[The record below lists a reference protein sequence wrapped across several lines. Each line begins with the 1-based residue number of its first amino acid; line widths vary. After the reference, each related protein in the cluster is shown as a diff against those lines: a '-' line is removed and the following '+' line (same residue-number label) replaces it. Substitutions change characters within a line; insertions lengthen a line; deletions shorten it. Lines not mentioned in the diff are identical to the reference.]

1 MPPRPTARSVL
12 FATAAA
18 VALLGAGTVPAQ
30 AQAQAQTP
38 GPAAGAT
45 DQGVLVFTPDFF
57 AAQQP
62 NTALDMVERIP
73 GFSVEDGDGSR
84 GFEGA
89 VGNILVNGARPASKT
104 DRGSAVLGRTL
115 ARQVERIEL
124 IRGGA
129 PGIDMQGYAVVV
141 NVILKD
147 EASRQHVLEVT
158 PFLFEGDGQN
168 LVAARYQFTAR
179 AGERSW
185 GVTLSDG
192 VGTSDANGVGEAVR
206 RDAAGAELRR
216 ESFWNDNYG
225 GGTSL
230 RGNYAGPMFGGRIDL
245 TGRLG
250 VNDFH
255 AETRLSAA
263 DVRRVSRFDEDSQ
276 SGEVGAVYTR
286 LLRPGLTSETR
297 FIHEFG
303 AFENAAVSTSR
314 VAGLEAPA
322 QRFEAEGEE
331 EETILRSLLQ
341 IERSPTLSY
350 EAGAEVAYNM
360 LEVDQA
366 FTVGGVAVPLPSDQV
381 KVEETRGEVFAR
393 ATWRPRTGLTLESGL
408 RLEASTIRQS
418 GDADAEKTLYYA
430 KPRVLATWTPMAR
443 TQVRLRLEREVGQLD
458 FDDFAASAELEDD
471 TVFGGNVDLEP
482 EQRWVAELALERRFL
497 GDGIIAVT
505 LRHDEIR
512 DVIDRLPLDGGLS
525 AVGNI
530 GDGVLNQLAVNVVV
544 PMDRIGFSG
553 GQVGFRN
560 TWNQSEVTDP
570 TTGALRPISNL
581 RRSQAVIS
589 VQQDIARWRLQW
601 GAAWLPLLGSTSY
614 DPDQTSG
621 FRGRDYLELWAEYK
635 PAAAWAI
642 RAQLNLWDDFVAFRE
657 VYANRASRRID
668 FVETREIDPRTFV
681 QVRVRRTF

>member
-1 MPPRPTARSVL
+1 MPPRSSTRTVL
-12 FATAAA
+12 FASVAVVGLLAAA
-18 VALLGAGTVPAQ
+18 A
-30 AQAQAQTP
+30 
-38 GPAAGAT
+38 GPALAQEATPVAAT
-45 DQGVLVFTPDFF
+45 DAGQGVLVFTPDFF

-89 VGNILVNGARPASKT
+89 VGNVLVNGARPASKN
-104 DRGSAVLGRTL
+104 DRGSAVLSRTL

-141 NVILKD
+141 NVILRD

-168 LVAARYQFTAR
+168 LMAARYQFTAR
-179 AGERSW
+179 NGERSW

-192 VGTSDANGVGEAVR
+192 VDTSDANGAGVSTR
-206 RDAAGAELRR
+206 RNAAGAVLRR
-216 ESFWNDNYG
+216 EAVWNDEYG
-225 GGTSL
+225 GGTSV
-230 RGNYAGPMFGGRIDL
+230 RGNYAGPLLGGRIDL
-245 TGRLG
+245 TARLG
-250 VNDFH
+250 VNDYH
-255 AETRLSAA
+255 EETRLTGD
-263 DVRRVSRFDEDSQ
+263 DVLRASRFDWEGD
-276 SGEVGAVYTR
+276 SGEIGAVYTR
-286 LLRPGLTSETR
+286 PLRPGLTSETR
-297 FIHEFG
+297 FIHEFETSESVALG
-303 AFENAAVSTSR
+303 TSR
-314 VAGLEAPA
+314 VAGVAGPE
-322 QRFEAEGEE
+322 QRFAATDEAG
-331 EETILRSLLQ
+331 ETILRSLLQ

-350 EAGAEVAYNM
+350 ETGAEVAYNM

-366 FTVGGVAVPLPSDQV
+366 FTVGGVAVPLPSDQI

-393 ATWRPRTGLTLESGL
+393 ATWRPRTDLTLEGGL

-497 GDGIIAVT
+497 EDGIVAIT
-505 LRHDEIR
+505 LRRDEIR
-512 DVIDRLPLDGGLS
+512 DVIDGLPLDGGLS

-530 GDGVLNQLAVNVVV
+530 GDGTLDQLTVNLVV
-544 PMDRIGFSG
+544 PLDRIGFSG
-553 GQVGFRN
+553 GQFGFRN
-560 TWNQSEVTDP
+560 TWNHSEVTDP
-570 TTGALRPISNL
+570 TTGEIRPISGL

-601 GAAWLPLLGSTSY
+601 GAAWIPLLGNTSY

-621 FRGRDYLELWAEYK
+621 FRGRDYFELWAEYK

-642 RAQLNLWDDFVAFRE
+642 RAQLNLWDDFVTFRE
-657 VYANRASRRID
+657 VYADRTSRRID

>member
-12 FATAAA
+12 FAPAAA
-18 VALLGAGTVPAQ
+18 VALLAAGTCPVL
-30 AQAQAQTP
+30 AQTP
-38 GPAAGAT
+38 APAAGAT

-57 AAQQP
+57 AAQRP

-570 TTGALRPISNL
+570 TTGALRPISSL

>member
-1 MPPRPTARSVL
+1 MPPRPSTRTVL

-18 VALLGAGTVPAQ
+18 VALLAAGTGPAL
-30 AQAQAQTP
+30 AQT
-38 GPAAGAT
+38 PAAGAT

-57 AAQQP
+57 AAQRP

-73 GFSVEDGDGSR
+73 GFSVQDGDGSR

-89 VGNILVNGARPASKT
+89 VGNVLVNGARPASKN

-124 IRGGA
+124 VRGGA

-147 EASRQHVLEVT
+147 EASRQHVVEVT
-158 PFLFEGDGQN
+158 PYLFEGDGTN
-168 LVAARYQFTAR
+168 MVSARYQFTAR
-179 AGERSW
+179 DGDRSW
-185 GVTLSDG
+185 GLTLSDG
-192 VGTSDANGVGEAVR
+192 ADADDSNGGGISVR
-206 RDAAGAELRR
+206 RDAAGRVLRR
-216 ESFWNDNYG
+216 ETFREDEYG
-225 GGTSL
+225 GGASV
-230 RGNYAGPMFGGRIDL
+230 RGNYAGPLLGGRIDL
-245 TGRLG
+245 TARLG
-250 VNDFH
+250 VNDYH
-255 AETRLSAA
+255 EESELTGD
-263 DVRRVSRFDEDSQ
+263 DVRRLSRFDWDGE
-276 SGEVGAVYTR
+276 SGEIGAVYTR
-286 LLRPGLTSETR
+286 PLRAGLTSETR

-303 AFENAAVSTSR
+303 TSGSVAVSSSR
-314 VAGLEAPA
+314 TAGVAAPE
-322 QRFEAEGEE
+322 QRFTAEDESG
-331 EETILRSLLQ
+331 ETILRSLLQ
-341 IERSPTLSY
+341 IERGPTLSV
-350 EAGAEVAYNM
+350 ETGAEVAYNM

-366 FTVGGVAVPLPSDQV
+366 FSVGGVAVPLPSDQI

-393 ATWRPRTGLTLESGL
+393 ATWRPRTDLTLEGGL

-443 TQVRLRLEREVGQLD
+443 TQLRLRLEREVGQLD

-497 GDGIIAVT
+497 EEGIIAVT
-505 LRHDEIR
+505 LRRDEIR
-512 DVIDRLPLDGGLS
+512 DVIDGLPLDGGLS

-530 GDGVLNQLAVNVVV
+530 GDGVLDQLTVNLVV
-544 PMDRIGFSG
+544 PMDRVGFSG

-560 TWNQSEVTDP
+560 TWNHSEVTDP
-570 TTGALRPISNL
+570 TTGELRPISGL
-581 RRSQAVIS
+581 RRSQAVIT
-589 VQQDIARWRLQW
+589 VQQDLERWRLQW
-601 GAAWLPLLGSTSY
+601 GAAWLPLLGNTSY

-621 FRGRDYLELWAEYK
+621 FRGRDFLEFWAEYK

-642 RAQLNLWDDFVAFRE
+642 RAQLNVWDDLVTFRE
-657 VYANRASRRID
+657 VYADRTARTIAFTEQRN
-668 FVETREIDPRTFV
+668 IDPRTLL

>member
-1 MPPRPTARSVL
+1 MPPRPIARTML

-18 VALLGAGTVPAQ
+18 VALIAGGAA
-30 AQAQAQTP
+30 AAQTP
-38 GPAAGAT
+38 APVAAADGG
-45 DQGVLVFTPDFF
+45 QGVLVFTPDFF

-89 VGNILVNGARPASKT
+89 VGNVLINGARPASKN
-104 DRGSAVLGRTL
+104 DSGSSVLNRTL

-124 IRGGA
+124 VRGGA

-147 EASRQHVLEVT
+147 EASRQHVVEVT
-158 PFLFEGDGQN
+158 PFLFEGDGRD

-179 AGERSW
+179 DGERSW

-192 VGTSDANGVGEAVR
+192 VGMSDSDGEGVSVR
-206 RDAAGAELRR
+206 RDAAGAVLR
-216 ESFWNDNYG
+216 EENFWNNNAG
-225 GGTSL
+225 GGTSA
-230 RGNYAGPMFGGRIDL
+230 RGNYAGPLFGGRIDL
-245 TGRLG
+245 TGRFG

-255 AETRLSAA
+255 SETRLTAP
-263 DVRRVSRFDEDSQ
+263 DVRRVSQFDEDSD
-276 SGEVGAVYTR
+276 SGEIGAVYTR
-286 LLRPGLTSETR
+286 DLREGLSSETR

-303 AFENAAVSTSR
+303 TFENAAVSTSR
-314 VAGLEAPA
+314 EAGVDAPE
-322 QRFEAEGEE
+322 QRFAAEGEFG
-331 EETILRSLLQ
+331 ETILRSLLQ
-341 IERSPTLSY
+341 MERSPTLSY
-350 EAGAEVAYNM
+350 EAGAEIAYNM

-381 KVEETRGEVFAR
+381 KVEETRGEVFGR
-393 ATWRPRTGLTLESGL
+393 ATWRPRTDLTLEGGL

-430 KPRVLATWTPMAR
+430 KPRMLATWTPMAR

-497 GDGIIAVT
+497 EDGIVAIT
-505 LRHDEIR
+505 LRHDEIS
-512 DVIDRLPLDGGLS
+512 DVIDGLPLDGGLS

-530 GDGVLNQLAVNVVV
+530 GDGTLDRLDVNVVV
-544 PMDRIGFSG
+544 PLDRIGFSG

-560 TWNQSEVTDP
+560 TWNHSEVTDP
-570 TTGALRPISNL
+570 TTGEIRPISNL

-589 VQQDIARWRLQW
+589 VQQDLERWRLQW
-601 GAAWLPLLGSTSY
+601 GAAWLPLLGNTGY

-621 FRGRDYLELWAEYK
+621 FRGRDYVELWAEYK
-635 PAAAWAI
+635 PTTAWAI
-642 RAQLNLWDDFVAFRE
+642 RAQLNLWDDFIVFRE
-657 VYANRASRRID
+657 VYADRTTRAVAFTEIRD
-668 FVETREIDPRTFV
+668 IDPRTFL

>member
-12 FATAAA
+12 FAPAAA
-18 VALLGAGTVPAQ
+18 VALLAAGTCPAL
-30 AQAQAQTP
+30 AQTP
-38 GPAAGAT
+38 APAAGAT

-57 AAQQP
+57 AAQRP

-89 VGNILVNGARPASKT
+89 VGNVLVNGARPASKT

-129 PGIDMQGYAVVV
+129 PGIDMQGYPVVV
-141 NVILKD
+141 NVILRN
-147 EASRQHVLEVT
+147 EASRQHVVEVT
-158 PFLFEGDGQN
+158 PYLFEGDGTN
-168 LVAARYQFTAR
+168 MVSARYQFTAR
-179 AGERSW
+179 DGERSW
-185 GVTLSDG
+185 SLTLSDG
-192 VGTSDANGVGEAVR
+192 ADVDDSNGGGTSVR
-206 RDAAGAELRR
+206 RDAAGQVLRR
-216 ESFWNDNYG
+216 ERFREDDYG
-225 GGTSL
+225 GGTSV
-230 RGNYAGPMFGGRIDL
+230 RGNYAGPMLGGRIDL
-245 TGRLG
+245 TARLG
-250 VNDFH
+250 VNDYH
-255 AETRLSAA
+255 EESELTGD
-263 DVRRVSRFDEDSQ
+263 DVRRLSGFDWDGE
-276 SGEVGAVYTR
+276 SGEIGAVYTWP
-286 LLRPGLTSETR
+286 LRAGLTSETR

-303 AFENAAVSTSR
+303 TSESVAVSSR
-314 VAGLEAPA
+314 RTGGVAAPE
-322 QRFEAEGEE
+322 QRFAATDESG
-331 EETILRSLLQ
+331 ETILRSLLQ
-341 IERSPTLSY
+341 IERSPRLSV
-350 EAGAEVAYNM
+350 ETGAEVAYNM

-366 FTVGGVAVPLPSDQV
+366 FSVGGAPVPLPSDQI

-393 ATWRPRTGLTLESGL
+393 ATWRPRTDLTLEGGL

-443 TQVRLRLEREVGQLD
+443 IQLRLRLEREVGQLD

-482 EQRWVAELALERRFL
+482 EQRWIAELALERRFL

-530 GDGVLNQLAVNVVV
+530 GDGTLDRLDVNIVV
-544 PMDRIGFSG
+544 PLDRIGFSG

-560 TWNQSEVTDP
+560 TWNQSEVIDP
-570 TTGALRPISNL
+570 TTGETRPISSL

-589 VQQDIARWRLQW
+589 VQQDLERWRLQW
-601 GAAWLPLLGSTSY
+601 GAAWLPLLGNTSY

-621 FRGRDYLELWAEYK
+621 FRGRDFLELWAEYK
-635 PAAAWAI
+635 PTTAWAI
-642 RAQLNLWDDFVAFRE
+642 RAQLTVWDDFVAFRE
-657 VYANRASRRID
+657 VYSDRSARRID
-668 FVETREIDPRTFV
+668 FVETRDIDPRTFL
-681 QVRVRRTF
+681 QVRMRRTF

>member
-12 FATAAA
+12 FAPAAA
-18 VALLGAGTVPAQ
+18 VALLAAGTCPVL
-30 AQAQAQTP
+30 AQTP
-38 GPAAGAT
+38 APAAGAT
-45 DQGVLVFTPDFF
+45 DQDVLVFTPDFF
-57 AAQQP
+57 AAQRP

-89 VGNILVNGARPASKT
+89 VGNVLVNGARPASKT
-104 DRGSAVLGRTL
+104 DRGSAVLGRTM

-366 FTVGGVAVPLPSDQV
+366 FSVGGAPVPLPSDQI

-393 ATWRPRTGLTLESGL
+393 ATWRPRTDLTLEGGL

-443 TQVRLRLEREVGQLD
+443 TQLRLRLEREVGQLD

-482 EQRWVAELALERRFL
+482 EQRWIAELALERRFL

-530 GDGVLNQLAVNVVV
+530 GDGTLDRLDVNIVV
-544 PMDRIGFSG
+544 PLDRIGFSG

-560 TWNQSEVTDP
+560 TWNQSEVIDP
-570 TTGALRPISNL
+570 TTGETRPISSL

-589 VQQDIARWRLQW
+589 VQQDLERWRLQW
-601 GAAWLPLLGSTSY
+601 GAAWLPLLGNTSY